1 MYDEFVENGIHHMDP
16 FLDLKKCKNLV
27 NDVYKNRSAET
38 IFIDKN
44 EYSGKIG
51 LKNANPQSG
60 VNNFAEEFDLSF
72 IEEHPEFKKTMT
84 TILGSNYSIML
95 KKFIFAIP
103 TTWLP
108 DWIKQEIK
116 DAPVANLA
124 AFIKPELRNITY
136 FHGIDFHQDIIDW
149 KSRVADFI
157 TLYVY
162 LEDVDMEMSP
172 LVVVPRSHIYGAT
185 IFPHKISILSSKQLK
200 YTDDRGN
207 SDVFNYEFTLGKTG
221 SVNFWSAM
229 TLHGT
234 QPTETITHKPRISL
248 RYLIKRDPTQ
258 NNVVLDEFTK
268 TIRGSLSLN
277 ETRNHLDKNGKAVK
291 SGNTIN
297 KIN

>member
-1 MYDEFVENGIHHMDP
+1 MYDEFVENGIYHMDP
-16 FLDLKKCKNLV
+16 FLDLKKCKKLV
-27 NDVYKNRSAET
+27 DDVYKNRSAET
-38 IFIDKN
+38 LFIDKN

-84 TILGSNYSIML
+84 AILGSNYSIML
-95 KKFIFAIP
+95 KKFIFGIP
-103 TTWLP
+103 TTWVP

-162 LEDVDMEMSP
+162 LEDVGMEMSP
-172 LVVVPRSHIYGAT
+172 LVVVPGSHIYGAT

-200 YTDDRGN
+200 YADDSGN
-207 SDVFNYEFTLGKTG
+207 SDVFNYEFILGNTG
-221 SVNFWSAM
+221 SVNFWSAL

-234 QPTETITHKPRISL
+234 QPTETITHKPRVSL

-258 NNVVLDEFTK
+258 NNVVLDEFIK

-291 SGNTIN
+291 YGNTIN